1 MYWIIYEMDLNA
13 YIQWSFRIR
22 AVAFW
27 YVRMYLRMK
36 IFEVKN
42 LEIRLCILLNIRVY
56 SPAIYMETSRTVH
69 GKWG

>member
-1 MYWIIYEMDLNA
+1 
-13 YIQWSFRIR
+13 
-22 AVAFW
+22 
-27 YVRMYLRMK
+27 MYLRMK

-69 GKWG
+69 GK